1 MRKYLALCLVALFCC
16 VTGTWAQVS
25 GDGTEDNPF
34 IVANGDQFSMP
45 TDAENYIEFTAPS
58 DGTLVLEQAGYNY
71 INFWIKE
78 KGAMFMNFFYPLLSI
93 LCCGACPAPM

>member
-78 KGAMFMNFFYPLLSI
+78 KGASEETQPSPSR
-93 LCCGACPAPM
+93 G